1 MKELIYKPFEKLVL
15 KIKINLGVVY
25 RELRIVSLTS
35 KKFT

>member
-15 KIKINLGVVY
+15 NTKINLGVVY

>member
-15 KIKINLGVVY
+15 KTKINLGVVY